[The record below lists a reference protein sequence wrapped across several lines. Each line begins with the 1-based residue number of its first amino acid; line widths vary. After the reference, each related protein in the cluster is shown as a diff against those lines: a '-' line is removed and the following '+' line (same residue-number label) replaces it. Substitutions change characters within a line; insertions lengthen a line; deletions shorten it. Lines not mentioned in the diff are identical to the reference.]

1 MSGLQHALLVAAR
14 DEHQRTV
21 ELVDLVQEDRHVHGA
36 RLRHLVVVD
45 PGAVILVPL
54 PDVAVEG
61 RLAVD
66 LELVHVHVLAEQ
78 LPDRLDHAGV
88 ARELGKRV
96 AVQVR
101 GEIGA
106 HHIAGLLAHVLGA
119 ALRVE
124 RAHLVVQDLDLLR
137 REQVREEEIAV
148 DVESLPLLRRQFHG
162 LRSSIWKN
170 TSSCLT
176 IPSSERAR
184 SSIASVPCLR
194 SRTSAVSAA
203 LRPSSWRFLALSI
216 SSLLS
221 RRHAVSQPPLP
232 SQSGYWM
239 STISAQR
246 MPARSLIS
254 GARTPPGRGRKPS
267 RRGPPRCAA
276 AGCTSRRAR
285 SATATRS

>member
-14 DEHQRTV
+14 DEHQRAV
-21 ELVDLVQEDRHVHGA
+21 ELVHLVEEDRHVHGA

-78 LPDRLDHAGV
+78 LLDRLDHAGM
-88 ARELGKRV
+88 ARELGERV

-106 HHIAGLLAHVLGA
+106 HHVSRLLAHVLGA
-119 ALRVE
+119 PLRVE
-124 RAHLVVQDLDLLR
+124 RRHLVVQDLDLLR
-137 REQVREEEIAV
+137 REQAREEKIAV
-148 DVESLPLLRRQFHG
+148 AVELLQLPRRQFHG
-162 LRSSIWKN
+162 LRSIWKKI
-170 TSSCLT
+170 SSCLT

-194 SRTSAVSAA
+194 SRTSAVSVA
-203 LRPSSWRFLALSI
+203 LRPSSWRFLALST

-239 STISAQR
+239 STISAPR
-246 MPARSLIS
+246 MPASSLIS
-254 GARTPPGRGRKPS
+254 GARTPPGRGRRPS